1 MSLRR
6 IAWHYLRET
15 EKVMNLAALGRLK
28 LFRYFVILTTGSYLA
43 IGAAAAAPYKSN
55 QIRVEYA
62 LPKNPAHQSIY
73 DRLKQARALER
84 IQTLLSPLRLPRP
97 LLLKVAGCDGE
108 SNAWYDEGFV
118 TVCYEFLADILKN
131 APEKTL
137 PSGITQE
144 DAILGPLM
152 DVFLHETGHAVFDQ
166 LKVPVLGREED
177 AADLFSAY
185 IMLQLGKEDAHRLI
199 LGSAYQYKADVVS
212 PQVPL
217 TKYAD
222 EHGIPAQRF
231 FNVLC
236 IAYGADQKLFADVV
250 EKEYLPKQRAEG
262 CDGEYE
268 QVAFA
273 LKKLIGPYIDQKLAK
288 KVLVTWMPDVNTRPK
303 YQPRCVSESRPAA
316 VSLDCPAEKSNH

>member
-1 MSLRR
+1 
-6 IAWHYLRET
+6 
-15 EKVMNLAALGRLK
+15 MNLAVLGRLK
-28 LFRYFVILTTGSYLA
+28 LFRYFVILTTGGYLA
-43 IGAAAAAPYKSN
+43 IGVSGAAAAAPYKSK

-144 DAILGPLM
+144 DAILGPLI

-177 AADLFSAY
+177 AADLFSA
-185 IMLQLGKEDAHRLI
+185 LH
-199 LGSAYQYKADVVS
+199 
-212 PQVPL
+212 
-217 TKYAD
+217 YAAAW
-222 EHGIPAQRF
+222 EGGCAQANF
-231 FNVLC
+231 GLC
-236 IAYGADQKLFADVV
+236 LSI
-250 EKEYLPKQRAEG
+250 
-262 CDGEYE
+262 
-268 QVAFA
+268 
-273 LKKLIGPYIDQKLAK
+273 
-288 KVLVTWMPDVNTRPK
+288 
-303 YQPRCVSESRPAA
+303 
-316 VSLDCPAEKSNH
+316 